1 MYSKKD
7 SDCGVFTKENL
18 LGKEK
23 TSFKMFEMELVLLD
37 LIAAK
42 EFYFPSHKQCLPAF
56 LIVLEGTYQGVLNG
70 EPIEVT
76 AGQLLFFP
84 PNMEREDKCSSPCKF
99 LVVMFALH
107 NLWNEQTNDHFFEAD
122 IPSPALVIS
131 YAKNKEIRNLISTII
146 QSDKDDV
153 FVKEKIIARGIL
165 LTWILISRFENYIPE
180 NTKNQLQG
188 CLFAN
193 QLSSYFSKR
202 LEKKYN
208 AGELCAYLKIS
219 RRSLEMKC
227 RKLFNQSP
235 AKLFMVTKMHYAEKR
250 LLTGISSKQ
259 VAQEIGFASQFS
271 FSAAFKQ
278 YTGRCPIDY
287 SPLKKER
294 LREFQPMNEEN

>member
-1 MYSKKD
+1 M
-7 SDCGVFTKENL
+7 
-18 LGKEK
+18 
-23 TSFKMFEMELVLLD
+23 
-37 LIAAK
+37 
-42 EFYFPSHKQCLPAF
+42 
-56 LIVLEGTYQGVLNG
+56 
-70 EPIEVT
+70 
-76 AGQLLFFP
+76 
-84 PNMEREDKCSSPCKF
+84 
-99 LVVMFALH
+99 
-107 NLWNEQTNDHFFEAD
+107 
-122 IPSPALVIS
+122 
-131 YAKNKEIRNLISTII
+131 
-146 QSDKDDV
+146 
-153 FVKEKIIARGIL
+153 
-165 LTWILISRFENYIPE
+165 
-180 NTKNQLQG
+180 QG
-188 CLFAN
+188 CSFAN

-259 VAQEIGFASQFS
+259 VAQEIGFA
-271 FSAAFKQ
+271 AAFKQ